1 VLKRLYI
8 EVVQY
13 NYGSEV
19 QELTALVRLASF
31 TTNIL
36 APESKKP
43 RDIKAKDIART

>member
-1 VLKRLYI
+1 MSLPEVWEGI
-8 EVVQY
+8 EDEAGPY
-13 NYGSEV
+13 E
-19 QELTALVRLASF
+19 ETAVRLASF